1 MELGNYQKAAFRTC
15 PDLGEQYQTIF
26 LKAGQV
32 DAYNKLA
39 MKLNLSH
46 MVHGMCSELS
56 ELSDAQESLDKVNM
70 AEEMIDILWYV
81 AGYCTF
87 KNYQLE
93 EVFQATAGTMKSL
106 SWHIHELT
114 DVVKKFEA
122 YNKPINEVDEIHHL
136 GSIVYWI
143 KYVLGEEI
151 FNKATDNNIDKLR
164 VRYPEKFS
172 NEAAI
177 NRDIAA
183 ERRELE
189 K

>member
-1 MELGNYQKAAFRTC
+1 MELKTYQEAAFRTC
-15 PDLGEQYQTIF
+15 PNLGEQYRDIF
-26 LKAGQV
+26 INADQIEE
-32 DAYNKLA
+32 YNKLA

-56 ELSDAQESLDKVNM
+56 ELSDAEQSLDQVNI

-87 KNYQLE
+87 KNYSLE

-114 DVVKKFEA
+114 DIVKKFEA
-122 YNKPINEVDEIHHL
+122 YNKPINEIDEVHHL
-136 GSIVYWI
+136 GSIIYWI
-143 KYVLGEEI
+143 KFVLGKEI
-151 FNKATDNNIDKLR
+151 FDKATDNNINKLR

-177 NRDIAA
+177 NRDLAA